1 MANAILFKR
10 TKDTPLSG
18 STWNTVAKL
27 VAEEPT
33 QALEFN
39 TSTAIIENNVMLYAN
54 RIVAKPSPTNDG
66 TRLIKIQDNGAERIG
81 FDVSGYLKVS
91 NDAGIKKLINFAK
104 EVQVETTA
112 TPHANDHKY
121 GKFGLYYPN
130 STRLGFDPTPSAGL
144 SISTLELTHQ
154 PMGKIVAFKMR
165 LEFGGTYIAL
175 T

>member
-10 TKDTPLSG
+10 TKDNPKS
-18 STWNTVAKL
+18 STTIANLPSAQK
-27 VAEEPT
+27 
-33 QALEFN
+33 LEFD
-39 TSTAIIENNVMLYAN
+39 TSTQVIEANVMEYSN
-54 RIVAKPSPTNDG
+54 RIVSKPSPTNDG
-66 TRLIKIQDNGAERIG
+66 TRLIKIQDNGAESIG
-81 FDVSGYLKVS
+81 FDISGYLKIS

-112 TPHANDHKY
+112 SPHANDHKY
-121 GKFGLYYPN
+121 GKFGLEYPN

-144 SISTLELTHQ
+144 SISTLELVHQ

>member
-10 TKDTPLSG
+10 TYTTPKSN
-18 STWNTVAKL
+18 SSYDTVAEL
-27 VAEEPT
+27 VAAYPA

-39 TSTAIIENNVMLYAN
+39 TSTQVIESNVFEYSN

-81 FDVSGYLKVS
+81 FDISGYLKIS

-104 EVQVETTA
+104 EVQVEV
-112 TPHANDHKY
+112 TPNTNDHKY
-121 GKFGLYYPN
+121 GKFGLDYPN

-165 LEFGGTYIAL
+165 LEFGGTYIL
-175 T
+175 LV

>member
-10 TKDTPLSG
+10 TYTTPK
-18 STWNTVAKL
+18 STSNYA
-27 VAEEPT
+27 
-33 QALEFN
+33 
-39 TSTAIIENNVMLYAN
+39 NVFEYSN

-81 FDVSGYLKVS
+81 FDISGYLKIS

-104 EVQVETTA
+104 EVQVEV
-112 TPHANDHKY
+112 TPNTNDHKY
-121 GKFGLYYPN
+121 GKFGLDYPN

-165 LEFGGTYIAL
+165 LEFGGTYIL
-175 T
+175 LV

>member
-33 QALEFN
+33 QALEFD
-39 TSTAIIENNVMLYAN
+39 TSTQVIEANVFEYSN

-66 TRLIKIQDNGAERIG
+66 TRLIKIQDNGADEIG
-81 FDVSGYLKVS
+81 FDISGYLKVS
-91 NDAGIKKLINFAK
+91 NDAGIKKLINFAS
-104 EVQVETTA
+104 EVQVETSS
-112 TPHANDHKY
+112 TPHGNDHKY

-165 LEFGGTYIAL
+165 LEFGGTYIDL
-175 T
+175 V